1 MTQSSSNIK
10 QYKRWRS
17 WQAHWQ
23 NQLTPLQKVDTW
35 LFAKINNLPHPIYLD
50 QFMRLLAE
58 VMNRGDGWLFG
69 LLLASYRDEAQGH
82 SKSSRIMR
90 RVAPV
95 LWLASATVEFPL
107 KSLFRRKRPYT
118 QLAQAIL
125 VGAQPQRHSFPS
137 GHAASAFAG
146 AWLLSKYYPR
156 WRIPFYLLALL
167 VAFCRIYSLSWRRCG
182 RWAYWR
188 GVSGILSAAARKKIA
203 PSTSTVTTV
212 ALKHGASITDLLGD
226 GMISTSSITP
236 SPNCAE
242 MDKLLYSYS

>member
-1 MTQSSSNIK
+1 MTQSSSTTK
-10 QYKRWRS
+10 QRKRWRF
-17 WQAHWQ
+17 WQD
-23 NQLTPLQKVDTW
+23 QLTPLQKIDTW
-35 LFAKINNLPHPIYLD
+35 LFAKINNLPHPTYLD

-125 VGAQPQRHSFPS
+125 VGAPPQRDSFPS

-146 AWLLSKYYPR
+146 AWLLSQYYPR

-167 VAFCRIYSLSWRRCG
+167 VAFCRIYLGVHYPGDVVVGGLTGVGLAAFYQRLLDKRSHTLAIYNARRQ
-182 RWAYWR
+182 
-188 GVSGILSAAARKKIA
+188 
-203 PSTSTVTTV
+203 
-212 ALKHGASITDLLGD
+212 
-226 GMISTSSITP
+226 SSP
-236 SPNCAE
+236 
-242 MDKLLYSYS
+242 